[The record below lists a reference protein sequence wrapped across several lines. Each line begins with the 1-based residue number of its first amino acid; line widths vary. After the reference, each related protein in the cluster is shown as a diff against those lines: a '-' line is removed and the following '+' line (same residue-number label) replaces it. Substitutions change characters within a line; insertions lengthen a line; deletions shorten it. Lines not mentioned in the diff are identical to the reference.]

1 GRQPPGTS
9 NAFGAD
15 LRWREATVMHPSTRA
30 AFALLMLVAQPAPAQ
45 SPLPPGFTDAA
56 AVVDGLIVDM
66 RYFGA
71 NNFVGERID
80 GYERPRCLLSV
91 PAANA
96 LAAVERDLSA
106 RGLGLKVFDC
116 YRPPR
121 AVAQFVRWAQ
131 RIDDVKRK
139 REFYPDEDK
148 RELFEKG
155 YI

>member
-1 GRQPPGTS
+1 MRSERTCDG
-9 NAFGAD
+9 
-15 LRWREATVMHPSTRA
+15 EATLMHRSSHA
-30 AFALLMLVAQPAPAQ
+30 ALALLLLSAQPLPAQ
-45 SPLPPGFTDAA
+45 APLPPGFTDAA

-66 RYFGA
+66 RYFGV

-106 RGLGLKVFDC
+106 PGLGLQPFHSSLPH
-116 YRPPR
+116 RP
-121 AVAQFVRWAQ
+121 ASQFVRWAH

-139 REFYPDEDK
+139 REFYP
-148 RELFEKG
+148 
-155 YI
+155 Y